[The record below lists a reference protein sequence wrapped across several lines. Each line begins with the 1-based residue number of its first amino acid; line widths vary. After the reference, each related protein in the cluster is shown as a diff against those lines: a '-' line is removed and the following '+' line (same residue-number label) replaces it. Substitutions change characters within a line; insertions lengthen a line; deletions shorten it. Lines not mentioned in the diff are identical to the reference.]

1 MCVKHERDCCRKNTY
16 PLDRAAIKKGTSRE
30 GAFGGKRM
38 LLSGFAFG
46 VCDASLDGFHRGLGL
61 DFGSLGFDHAIV
73 LGVG

>member
-1 MCVKHERDCCRKNTY
+1 MMLLYSFCELLVKLGDHE
-16 PLDRAAIKKGTSRE
+16 PIKKGTSRE